1 MIRRALQVTGA
12 TALAAAA
19 MLWPAVAHAT
29 ATFVIQNM
37 DAAGE
42 GLNDATPVAPVGGN
56 PGTTVGQQRLNAF
69 KEAARIWGTMIDS
82 AVPIV
87 IAANFGPL
95 TCTST
100 GITLGQARTTGLELN
115 QPGSPRNFYVVE
127 ALADRLAGVDLNPGM
142 ADIEA
147 TFNGALSDCSG
158 GQEDWYYGFDSKPPA
173 DDLDLIEVLL
183 HEFGHGLGFVAEID
197 VTSGALAG
205 VYPDTFVAHL
215 YDNQANMAWSDMT
228 DDQRFASMQ
237 NIRHLVWTG
246 DNVGKMA
253 ATAMAKG
260 APRIAVTPAPS
271 GFSGA
276 LAEAT
281 FGQLLSAGSL
291 QGPIS
296 VGSATD
302 LCAGFPDA
310 YSGQI
315 VVFQAG
321 VCTAAGIANIAETYG
336 AIGIIFSDPAGVAP
350 PSSLEVPP
358 SQAAMY
364 PVNIPVVGVSDE
376 DAALLVQGDS
386 VLLDADSTRLVGAD
400 AQGRMYM
407 YASNPILPLSTVS
420 HWDPLARPNLI
431 EEPNDSF
438 IISHDLRME
447 AALMKDIGWASFCGN
462 GKIDPGED
470 CDDGTNNS
478 DTVPGACKTTCT
490 RSHCGD
496 GMVDTGE
503 QCDNGASNSD
513 TVPGACRTTCVAAGC
528 GDGVV
533 DPGEACDDGASN
545 SDTTAGACR
554 TTCVKAS
561 CGDGV
566 VDPGEQCDNGSTNA
580 AGAACDTQCHLPG
593 SQTGTGGAG
602 TGGGGGSTGGTGPT
616 QGGGGCSCAV
626 EGPRPDV
633 MVVLLV
639 GLGLLGIRRRRSRAR

>member
-1 MIRRALQVTGA
+1 
-12 TALAAAA
+12 
-19 MLWPAVAHAT
+19 
-29 ATFVIQNM
+29 
-37 DAAGE
+37 
-42 GLNDATPVAPVGGN
+42 
-56 PGTTVGQQRLNAF
+56 
-69 KEAARIWGTMIDS
+69 
-82 AVPIV
+82 
-87 IAANFGPL
+87 
-95 TCTST
+95 
-100 GITLGQARTTGLELN
+100 
-115 QPGSPRNFYVVE
+115 
-127 ALADRLAGVDLNPGM
+127 
-142 ADIEA
+142 
-147 TFNGALSDCSG
+147 
-158 GQEDWYYGFDSKPPA
+158 
-173 DDLDLIEVLL
+173 
-183 HEFGHGLGFVAEID
+183 
-197 VTSGALAG
+197 
-205 VYPDTFVAHL
+205 
-215 YDNQANMAWSDMT
+215 
-228 DDQRFASMQ
+228 
-237 NIRHLVWTG
+237 
-246 DNVGKMA
+246 
-253 ATAMAKG
+253 
-260 APRIAVTPAPS
+260 
-271 GFSGA
+271 
-276 LAEAT
+276 
-281 FGQLLSAGSL
+281 
-291 QGPIS
+291 
-296 VGSATD
+296 
-302 LCAGFPDA
+302 
-310 YSGQI
+310 
-315 VVFQAG
+315 
-321 VCTAAGIANIAETYG
+321 
-336 AIGIIFSDPAGVAP
+336 
-350 PSSLEVPP
+350 
-358 SQAAMY
+358 
-364 PVNIPVVGVSDE
+364 
-376 DAALLVQGDS
+376 
-386 VLLDADSTRLVGAD
+386 
-400 AQGRMYM
+400 MYM